1 MPEDDQTA
9 TRPRVFIQMSG
20 APGAG
25 KSSMARL
32 LQQSTGGLVIDHD
45 VLRSS
50 LLGSSDGLLTFDHV
64 ARMAYDLQWALADS
78 AAGQQGPLRL
88 PAVIVDSTCN
98 SREVVDRG
106 SGLAAR
112 HGLAYWYV
120 ECRVADVD
128 LLDRRLRARER
139 PLPSQRTAVDEPPA
153 AAAGARAGEDSRALF
168 RRWIDEPC
176 RPLASD
182 RVIVVDSSKSLEEG
196 RDLVLRKILEEP
208 GVQTK

>member
-1 MPEDDQTA
+1 MPGGGLTTVQ
-9 TRPRVFIQMSG
+9 PRVFIQMSG

-32 LQQSTGGLVIDHD
+32 LQRSTGGLIIDHD

-50 LLGSSDGLLTFDHV
+50 LLGSADGLLPFDHV
-64 ARMAYDLQWALADS
+64 AKMTYDLQWALAESAARQGLGAVILDS
-78 AAGQQGPLRL
+78 A
-88 PAVIVDSTCN
+88 CN

-106 SGLAAR
+106 SELAAR
-112 HGLAYWYV
+112 HGAAYWYV

-139 PLPSQRTAVDEPPA
+139 PMASQCTAVNEPPA
-153 AAAGARAGEDSRALF
+153 AAAAARAGEDSRALF

-176 RPLASD
+176 RPSVLD
-182 RVIVVDSSKSLEEG
+182 RVIVVDSNEGLEAG
-196 RDLVLRKILEEP
+196 RDLVLQKMWEGP
-208 GVQTK
+208 GEQIK